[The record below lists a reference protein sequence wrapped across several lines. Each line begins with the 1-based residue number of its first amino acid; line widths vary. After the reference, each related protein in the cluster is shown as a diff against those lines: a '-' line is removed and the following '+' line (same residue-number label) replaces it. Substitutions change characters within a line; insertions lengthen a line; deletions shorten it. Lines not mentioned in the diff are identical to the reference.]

1 MKNRACPSVRMLIWK
16 QMRQKKLEQK
26 LQQSRDWYLLE
37 KITQTERVK
46 LNRSNNWVRAKS
58 QSSKANRF
66 KVLNEKDNRIK
77 EPDVQREQHFTVLD
91 PVNHLVGYPRVQVQ
105 GERGQRETER
115 LVLPPS
121 ESGFL
126 SPPPLWEYHGYQ
138 QMLSSKTN
146 ANLFAAEY
154 ISLKL
159 FRPSVFQK
167 GKQAICRRR

>member
-16 QMRQKKLEQK
+16 QMKQKLTQK
-26 LQQSRDWYLLE
+26 LQQSHDWYLLE
-37 KITQTERVK
+37 EITQTERVK
-46 LNRSNNWVRAKS
+46 LNQSNNWVRAKS

-115 LVLPPS
+115 VVLLPS
-121 ESGFL
+121 ESGLL
-126 SPPPLWEYHGYQ
+126 SPPPLWEYHSYQ

-167 GKQAICRRR
+167 GKQAICRHR